1 MIKIQEIKEEG
12 KRSELTNNLHLCYMA
27 LNAFPLLKG
36 INLENLTRLDLSNN
50 NIQLFPS
57 EIISLVNLKELW
69 LQNNPLTGLNFK
81 FFFQDFIFLIKFK
94 FISSY
99 CNL

>member
-27 LNAFPLLKG
+27 LNAFPSLKG

-57 EIISLVNLKELW
+57 EIISLVNIKELW
-69 LQNNPLTGLNFK
+69 LQNNPLTGLNSFSK
-81 FFFQDFIFLIKFK
+81 F
-94 FISSY
+94 SY
-99 CNL
+99 FS